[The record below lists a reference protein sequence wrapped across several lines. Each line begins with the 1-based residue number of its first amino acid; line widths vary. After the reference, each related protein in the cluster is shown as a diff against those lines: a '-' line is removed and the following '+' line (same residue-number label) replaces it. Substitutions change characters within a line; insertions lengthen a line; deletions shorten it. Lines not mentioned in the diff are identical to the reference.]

1 MDGLTTA
8 LKSLPATL
16 NDTYTRILI
25 NIDPA
30 HRKLLIKAF
39 RWMIYASKALCLSEM
54 VDILAIDVT
63 ANPRFSPKRRLIEQE
78 DVVRICSQLIEV
90 HPLAG
95 ENKQQPDG
103 SVHFIHLSVLEYLT
117 SAQNSVAP
125 IGTSADAHDSIAQDC
140 LSYLIHV
147 KDSRDEKGIGQ
158 IDTLVNTSQELPSNW
173 MWRLGIRLRIEAESQ
188 ATLPLLFVAA
198 QQWARHA
205 TAAGTISEH
214 LFQLMV
220 EAFKPHIFGTWY
232 IFVNLPW
239 HFRNH
244 EVAFR
249 DLTPAR
255 LTYAI
260 QHGLERLVTYLL
272 DQGIDV
278 NDHQARCYTPL
289 QAAAESG
296 NLELVKSLIKF
307 GANVN
312 FTVSAGETPLS
323 IAASRG
329 NIEVVELLLVEGAD
343 VNQREENG
351 GSALEAALEKGHG
364 HAAHLLLAASAD
376 RTVRD
381 ELLPRLQDVCRG
393 IDNLLWR
400 EMTECIPTGDGTIKL
415 VERGSIPDGIYGLP
429 YYCYFDKSLLDNPL
443 YTIDI

>member
-1 MDGLTTA
+1 
-8 LKSLPATL
+8 
-16 NDTYTRILI
+16 
-25 NIDPA
+25 
-30 HRKLLIKAF
+30 
-39 RWMIYASKALCLSEM
+39 M

-63 ANPRFSPKRRLIEQE
+63 ANHRFSPKRRLIEQE

-95 ENKQQPDG
+95 QNREQPDG

-125 IGTSADAHDSIAQDC
+125 IGTSGDAHDSIVQDC
-140 LSYLIHV
+140 PSYLIHV
-147 KDSRDEKGIGQ
+147 KDSRDEKGIGR
-158 IDTLVNTSQELPSNW
+158 IDTLVNTSQELPSSW
-173 MWRLGIRLRIEAESQ
+173 MWRLGIRRRIEAESQ

-198 QQWARHA
+198 QQWTRHA
-205 TAAGTISEH
+205 TAARIISDRS
-214 LFQLMV
+214 FQLMV
-220 EAFKPHIFGTWY
+220 EAFKPHTLGTWY

-239 HFRNH
+239 HFNNP

-260 QHGLERLVTYLL
+260 QHGLGRLVTYLL

-312 FTVSAGETPLS
+312 LTVSASETPLS
-323 IAASRG
+323 IAASRAD
-329 NIEVVELLLVEGAD
+329 IEVVELLLVEGAD
-343 VNQREENG
+343 
-351 GSALEAALEKGHG
+351 
-364 HAAHLLLAASAD
+364 
-376 RTVRD
+376 
-381 ELLPRLQDVCRG
+381 
-393 IDNLLWR
+393 
-400 EMTECIPTGDGTIKL
+400 
-415 VERGSIPDGIYGLP
+415 
-429 YYCYFDKSLLDNPL
+429 
-443 YTIDI
+443 